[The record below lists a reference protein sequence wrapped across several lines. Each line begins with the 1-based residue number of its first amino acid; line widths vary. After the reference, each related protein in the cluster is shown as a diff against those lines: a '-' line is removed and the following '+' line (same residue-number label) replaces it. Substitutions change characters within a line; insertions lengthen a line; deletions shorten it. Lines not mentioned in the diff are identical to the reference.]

1 MRRKPSAICKFVTR
15 KFPRVWI
22 QVEVFASLQQCKD
35 FIPFTIV
42 ENNEVWKTKAIR
54 QYVLVCE
61 LLARASHVPAFQV
74 RQPLETLWF
83 KIKIQHGESFT
94 VMLHLSFSPACEF
107 EQEGNV
113 SKKHMQVARVAV

>member
-1 MRRKPSAICKFVTR
+1 VRRKPSAICKFVTR

-61 LLARASHVPAFQV
+61 LLASASYVPAFEYV
-74 RQPLETLWF
+74 NLW
-83 KIKIQHGESFT
+83 KRCGSNKNSTRGK
-94 VMLHLSFSPACEF
+94 LHCNVALVIFSY
-107 EQEGNV
+107 V
-113 SKKHMQVARVAV
+113 